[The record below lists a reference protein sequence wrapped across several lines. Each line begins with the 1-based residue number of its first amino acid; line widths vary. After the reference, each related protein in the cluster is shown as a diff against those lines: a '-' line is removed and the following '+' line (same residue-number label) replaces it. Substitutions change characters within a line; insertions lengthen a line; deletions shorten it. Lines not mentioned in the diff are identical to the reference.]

1 MDIQPIKKVSV
12 IVPCY
17 NEENTIQL
25 LLKAILEQDFPR
37 VDMEVVIAD
46 ALSQDK
52 TREKIMEFSKAHPQL
67 AVKIVDNPQRTIPA
81 AVNAAADAA
90 QGEYLVRLDAH
101 SMPYPGYIS
110 TCIRD
115 LEEKKGENVGGVW
128 EIKPGADTCM
138 AKAIAAAAAHP
149 LGVGDARYR
158 YSNQTGEVDTVPF
171 GSFRRDLFFS
181 VGKFDETLLSN
192 EDYEFNARIRQNGGK
207 VWFDPSIRCVY
218 FARKNLKELAK
229 QYWRY
234 GYWKLQ
240 MLKRYPK
247 TIRWRQALPPLFVL
261 VNILGILFS
270 PFNDYIAYSYL
281 SILGIY
287 LLILFSAGISGAV
300 KKKEPA
306 LILGF
311 PAATITMHFAWG
323 MGFLVSA
330 ITKK

>member
-1 MDIQPIKKVSV
+1 MQTSKKVSV

-25 LLKAILEQDFPR
+25 LLKAVLEQDFPLND
-37 VDMEVVIAD
+37 VEVVIAD
-46 ALSQDK
+46 AFSQDK
-52 TREKIMEFSKAHPQL
+52 TREKILEFGQAHPQL
-67 AVKIVDNPQRTIPA
+67 VVKIVDNPQRTIPA
-81 AVNAAADAA
+81 AVNAAANVA

-101 SMPYPGYIS
+101 SVPYPAYIS
-110 TCIRD
+110 ICIRD
-115 LEEKKGENVGGVW
+115 LEEKKGANVGGVW
-128 EIKPGADTCM
+128 EIKPGADTGI

-158 YSNQTGEVDTVPF
+158 YSNQPGEVDTVPF

-207 VWFDPSIRCVY
+207 VWFDPIIRCVY

-247 TIRWRQALPPLFVL
+247 TIRWRQALPPVFVL
-261 VNILGILFS
+261 MNFLGILFS
-270 PFNDYIAYSYL
+270 LFNKYIAYSYL
-281 SILGIY
+281 SVLGVY
-287 LLILFSAGISGAV
+287 VLILLAAGISSAI

-306 LILGF
+306 LILGL
-311 PAATITMHFAWG
+311 PAAMITMHFAWG
-323 MGFLVSA
+323 MGFLVSL

>member
-1 MDIQPIKKVSV
+1 MQTSKKVSV

-25 LLKAILEQDFPR
+25 LLNAVLEQDFPLNNI
-37 VDMEVVIAD
+37 EVVIAD
-46 ALSQDK
+46 AFSQDK
-52 TREKIMEFSKAHPQL
+52 TREKILEFGQAHPQL
-67 AVKIVDNPQRTIPA
+67 ALKIVDNPQRTIPA

-101 SMPYPGYIS
+101 SVPYPSYIS

-128 EIKPGADTCM
+128 EIKPGADSGI

-158 YSNQTGEVDTVPF
+158 YSNQIGEVDTVPF
-171 GSFRRDLFFS
+171 GSFRRDLFFN
-181 VGKFDETLLSN
+181 VGKFDESLLSN

-207 VWFDPSIRCVY
+207 IWFDPSIRCVY
-218 FARKNLKELAK
+218 FARKNLQELAK

-261 VNILGILFS
+261 MNIIGILFS
-270 PFNDYIAYSYL
+270 PFNKYIAYSYL
-281 SILGIY
+281 SLLGIY
-287 LLILFSAGISGAV
+287 LLIILSAGIYSAI

-306 LILGF
+306 YFLGL
-311 PAATITMHFAWG
+311 PAAISTMHLAWG

-330 ITKK
+330 IIKK

>member
-1 MDIQPIKKVSV
+1 MQSTKKVSV

-25 LLKAILEQDFPR
+25 LLKAILEQEFPLA
-37 VDMEVVIAD
+37 DMEVVIAD

-52 TREKIMEFSKAHPQL
+52 TRAKILEFSEAHPQL
-67 AVKIVDNPQRTIPA
+67 VVKIVDNPQRTIPA

-110 TCIRD
+110 TCIQD

-128 EIKPGADTCM
+128 NIKPGDDTWI

-207 VWFDPSIRCVY
+207 IWFDPSIRCVY
-218 FARKNLKELAK
+218 FARKNLKELGK

-261 VNILGILFS
+261 MNILGILFS
-270 PFNDYIAYSYL
+270 LFNKQIAYSYL
-281 SILGIY
+281 SLLGIY
-287 LLILFSAGISGAV
+287 LLILLSAGIYSAI

-306 LILGF
+306 FILGL
-311 PAATITMHFAWG
+311 PAAISTMHLAWG

-330 ITKK
+330 IIKK